1 MNQLWVYNSGMDR
14 SFNEYSPGWVLL
26 GELLQW
32 ANENNRSA
40 FDFMRG
46 DEDYKFRFG
55 AHSRDVM
62 RLTITK
68 A

>member
-1 MNQLWVYNSGMDR
+1 MNFSY
-14 SFNEYSPGWVLL
+14 NEYSPGWVLL

-32 ANENNRSA
+32 ANENGRKH

-55 AHSRDVM
+55 AQKRNVLRVTISR
-62 RLTITK
+62 
-68 A
+68 

>member
-1 MNQLWVYNSGMDR
+1 
-14 SFNEYSPGWVLL
+14 VLL

-32 ANENNRSA
+32 ANENGRSA

-55 AHSRDVM
+55 AQKRDVL
-62 RLTITK
+62 RVTVNRAANLS
-68 A
+68 